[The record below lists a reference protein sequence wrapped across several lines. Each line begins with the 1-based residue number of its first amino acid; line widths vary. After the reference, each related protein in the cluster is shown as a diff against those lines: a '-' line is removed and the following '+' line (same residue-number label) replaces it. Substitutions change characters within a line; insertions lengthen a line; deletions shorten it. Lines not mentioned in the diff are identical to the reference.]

1 MTAPAPAAGNPDP
14 TPAAGGDRR
23 RLDVGSRLAI
33 AALMLVAALAWL
45 HLWRSP
51 PAAPGAPA
59 LAAWLSGFLMW
70 TVMMAAMMIPTALPV
85 LRAYA
90 ATQRSRGA
98 AGVLAFAGGYL
109 FAWTGFA
116 AAATTA
122 QPVLGVASCHAAGLA
137 ETDPRLAAALLVAV
151 GVYQWTPLKSAC
163 LRQCQ
168 SPVGYLLSSWRGGTS
183 GALRMG
189 LRHGL
194 LCVGCCFALMALMF
208 VGGVMSFLW
217 MAGLTALVLA
227 EKLAILTPARSR
239 MLGAVL
245 VVAGLGLAVSG

>member
-1 MTAPAPAAGNPDP
+1 VTAPA
-14 TPAAGGDRR
+14 
-23 RLDVGSRLAI
+23 RLEAPPETETGLDLGSRLAL
-33 AALMLVAALAWL
+33 AGLVLVAGLAWL
-45 HLWRSP
+45 HLWTAP
-51 PAAPGAPA
+51 PAAPGASA
-59 LAAWLSGFLMW
+59 LVTWAAGFAMW

-90 ATQRSRGA
+90 LTQRSRGA
-98 AGVLAFAGGYL
+98 AGVIAFAAGYL
-109 FAWTGFA
+109 LAWTGFA

-137 ETDPRLAAALLVAV
+137 ESDPRLAAALLVAV
-151 GVYQWTPLKSAC
+151 GIYQWTPLKAAC

-168 SPVGYLLSSWRGGTS
+168 SPIGFLLSSWRSGVS

-189 LRHGL
+189 LRHGIV
-194 LCVGCCFALMALMF
+194 CVGCCFALMALMF

-227 EKLAILTPARSR
+227 EKLAILTPARAR
-239 MLGAVL
+239 ALGTVF
-245 VVAGLGLAVSG
+245 VVAGVGLAIVR